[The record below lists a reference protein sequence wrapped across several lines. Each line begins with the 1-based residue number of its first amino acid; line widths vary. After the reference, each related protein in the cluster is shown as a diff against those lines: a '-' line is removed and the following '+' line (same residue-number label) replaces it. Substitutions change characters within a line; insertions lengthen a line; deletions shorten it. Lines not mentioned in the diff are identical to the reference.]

1 MEVEEF
7 RGVLRVRVW
16 WRKKR
21 DFSFGEVRKKVG

>member
-7 RGVLRVRVW
+7 RGVLWVRVW

-21 DFSFGEVRKKVG
+21 DFGREFLSC